1 MNVLLSLEGMAI
13 PHCPIRMDLRG
24 CAMSP
29 KNYTESKSG
38 IVWLAP
44 MAVATKKFR
53 VLIWGLE
60 CMLNVIYFPFNTNH
74 NLEEI
79 ITKQKKQHVVSSAM
93 TRWLNFSRPFS
104 IIVEKGLAKG
114 DCSVIPNRALLFLG
128 GYVGGLVVGPWDFDP
143 HLSRTQPR
151 QLWSKAP

>member
-1 MNVLLSLEGMAI
+1 MHV
-13 PHCPIRMDLRG
+13 
-24 CAMSP
+24 
-29 KNYTESKSG
+29 
-38 IVWLAP
+38 
-44 MAVATKKFR
+44 
-53 VLIWGLE
+53 
-60 CMLNVIYFPFNTNH
+60 NVIYFPFNTNH

-128 GYVGGLVVGPWDFDP
+128 GYVGGLVVGP
-143 HLSRTQPR
+143 
-151 QLWSKAP
+151 